1 MGSSTWLGV
10 GKFHSRPPCCKLYLV
25 VDYDLLALRIHTEPK
40 PVHIAHRGCEKLG
53 VVRDHFMVPRLGG
66 TRIGQT
72 RVSWKAENIPGL
84 LHCPP
89 AGAPAYLICEDSW
102 SSLLGTFKL
111 CSACLVLPCAEGSGC
126 SFLPWRP
133 LESKAPVLRTVLC
146 LLEGVPA
153 LERRRKGR
161 RTRPAPSPS
170 LRAAPL
176 PPLASARTQGR
187 DEVCNPGNAAPSA

>member
-1 MGSSTWLGV
+1 MGVRKLQSL
-10 GKFHSRPPCCKLYLV
+10 PPCCKLYLV
-25 VDYDLLALRIHTEPK
+25 IDCDLLALRIHTEPK

-53 VVRDHFMVPRLGG
+53 VVRNHFMAPRLGG

-72 RVSWKAENIPGL
+72 RVSEKAENFPGL
-84 LHCPP
+84 LHRPP
-89 AGAPAYLICEDSW
+89 ALAPVYLICEDSW

-111 CSACLVLPCAEGSGC
+111 CSACRVPPCAAGRGC
-126 SFLPWRP
+126 SFLPRRP
-133 LESKAPVLRTVLC
+133 LKSKAPVLRRVVW
-146 LLEGVPA
+146 LLGVVPA

-161 RTRPAPSPS
+161 LTRPAPSPA

-187 DEVCNPGNAAPSA
+187 DEVCNPGNSAPWA